1 LRSRIQMLRDHGQA
15 AKHLHSAIGWNARMD
30 GIQAAVLSLKL
41 RHLAAN
47 NAARRAHADLYDQL
61 LADGARVIRPV
72 VGRHNA
78 HVYHI
83 YGVRVQ
89 ERDTVLQRM
98 AERGVNCSVHY
109 PVPIHLQKAYSFLG
123 LGAGSFP
130 VAERCAQELLSLP
143 MYPELT
149 IDQIEFVVDTLKES
163 LAN

>member
-1 LRSRIQMLRDHGQA
+1 
-15 AKHLHSAIGWNARMD
+15 
-30 GIQAAVLSLKL
+30 
-41 RHLAAN
+41 
-47 NAARRAHADLYDQL
+47 LYDQL
-61 LADGARVIRPV
+61 LANEPRVIRPA
-72 VGRHNA
+72 VGQHNS

-83 YGVRVQ
+83 YAVRVQ

-98 AERGVNCSVHY
+98 AARGVHCSVHY

-130 VAERCAQELLSLP
+130 ATERCAQGLLSLP

-149 IDQIEFVVDTLKES
+149 TDQIEFVVETLKNC